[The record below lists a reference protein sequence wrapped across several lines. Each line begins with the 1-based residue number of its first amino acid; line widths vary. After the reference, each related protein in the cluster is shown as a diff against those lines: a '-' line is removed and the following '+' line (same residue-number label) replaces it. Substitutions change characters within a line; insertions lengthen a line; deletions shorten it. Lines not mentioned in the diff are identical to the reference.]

1 MFLRK
6 ELIKVGLDAA
16 DEEDAL
22 RQMSAE
28 FVALGVAKDSFP
40 EALLEREGVYPT
52 GLPAI
57 AFDIAIPHCASEN
70 VNETSMGVAVLAHP
84 VEFLQMGSPE
94 ITLHPEILFMLAI
107 KDPKKQI
114 ETLQKIMGVI
124 QNANLL
130 NAIKKAQSADEVYEL
145 LAPEVE

>member
-40 EALLEREGVYPT
+40 EALLERERVYPT

-57 AFDIAIPHCASEN
+57 AFDIAIPHCASCC
-70 VNETSMGVAVLAHP
+70 VP
-84 VEFLQMGSPE
+84 
-94 ITLHPEILFMLAI
+94 
-107 KDPKKQI
+107 
-114 ETLQKIMGVI
+114 
-124 QNANLL
+124 
-130 NAIKKAQSADEVYEL
+130 
-145 LAPEVE
+145 

>member
-40 EALLEREGVYPT
+40 EALLERERVYPT

-94 ITLHPEILFMLAI
+94 IILHPEILFMLAI

-114 ETLQKIMGVI
+114 EMLQKNMGVI
-124 QNANLL
+124 QNADLL
-130 NAIKKAQSADEVYEL
+130 NAIKKAQSSDEVYEL

>member
-1 MFLRK
+1 
-6 ELIKVGLDAA
+6 
-16 DEEDAL
+16 
-22 RQMSAE
+22 
-28 FVALGVAKDSFP
+28 
-40 EALLEREGVYPT
+40 
-52 GLPAI
+52 
-57 AFDIAIPHCASEN
+57 
-70 VNETSMGVAVLAHP
+70 
-84 VEFLQMGSPE
+84 
-94 ITLHPEILFMLAI
+94 MLAI

>member
-6 ELIKVGLDAA
+6 ELIKVDLDAA

-40 EALLEREGVYPT
+40 EALLERERVYPT

-70 VNETSMGVAVLAHP
+70 VNETSMGVAILATRSSSCRWGLP
-84 VEFLQMGSPE
+84 RSPC
-94 ITLHPEILFMLAI
+94 TLRFCSCWPSRTRRSRSRRFR
-107 KDPKKQI
+107 K
-114 ETLQKIMGVI
+114 
-124 QNANLL
+124 
-130 NAIKKAQSADEVYEL
+130 S
-145 LAPEVE
+145 

>member
-40 EALLEREGVYPT
+40 EALLERERVSPT

-94 ITLHPEILFMLAI
+94 IILHPEILFMLAI

-114 ETLQKIMGVI
+114 EMLQKIMGVI
-124 QNANLL
+124 QNADLL
-130 NAIKKAQSADEVYEL
+130 NAIKKAQSSDEVYEL

>member
-40 EALLEREGVYPT
+40 EALLERERVYPT

-84 VEFLQMGSPE
+84 VEFLQMGSP
-94 ITLHPEILFMLAI
+94 TSAASSTTSVTPRRDRSTTPLS
-107 KDPKKQI
+107 
-114 ETLQKIMGVI
+114 QKSPRMNEKPGS
-124 QNANLL
+124 
-130 NAIKKAQSADEVYEL
+130 SARSAREE
-145 LAPEVE
+145 PWP

>member
-40 EALLEREGVYPT
+40 EALLERERVYPT

-94 ITLHPEILFMLAI
+94 IALHPEILFMLAI

>member
-40 EALLEREGVYPT
+40 EALLERERVYPT

-94 ITLHPEILFMLAI
+94 IILHPEILFMLAI

>member
-40 EALLEREGVYPT
+40 EALLERERVYPT

-124 QNANLL
+124 HLL
-130 NAIKKAQSADEVYEL
+130 TAIKRAKSADEVYEL

>member
-40 EALLEREGVYPT
+40 EALLERERVYPT

-94 ITLHPEILFMLAI
+94 IILHPEILFMLAI

-124 QNANLL
+124 QNADLL

>member
-40 EALLEREGVYPT
+40 EALLERERVYPT

-70 VNETSMGVAVLAHP
+70 VKETSMGVAVLAHP

-114 ETLQKIMGVI
+114 EDASENHGRHPERRF
-124 QNANLL
+124 
-130 NAIKKAQSADEVYEL
+130 AQCNKEG
-145 LAPEVE
+145 PERQRGLRASRP

>member
-40 EALLEREGVYPT
+40 EALLERERVYPT

-70 VNETSMGVAVLAHP
+70 VKETSMGVAVLAHP
-84 VEFLQMGSPE
+84 VEFPQMGSPE

-124 QNANLL
+124 QNADLL
-130 NAIKKAQSADEVYEL
+130 NAIKKARSADEVYEL